1 MVEPVEPRA
10 PIVARGIPRRG
21 LPLHPAHAILLA
33 FPVAM
38 FPAALLADIAYLA
51 SAEMQWSTFAAWL
64 ITGGLLFGAPVL
76 LWSALIAFRWK
87 GPAAYVLS
95 LAIMWLAGLVNAF
108 QHSRDGWS
116 SVGTTGLILSI
127 VSTLAVLAA
136 AWIVHAAGRTE
147 VRA

>member
-1 MVEPVEPRA
+1 
-10 PIVARGIPRRG
+10 

-76 LWSALIAFRWK
+76 LWSALIAFRWH
-87 GPAAYVLS
+87 GPAAYLLS
-95 LAIMWLAGLVNAF
+95 LAIMWLVGLVNAF

-127 VSTLAVLAA
+127 ISTLAVLAA
-136 AWIVHAAGRTE
+136 AWIAHAAGRTE

>member
-1 MVEPVEPRA
+1 MVKPVEPRA
-10 PIVARGIPRRG
+10 PIVARGILRRG

-33 FPVAM
+33 FAIAM

-64 ITGGLLFGAPVL
+64 ITGGLFFGAPVL
-76 LWSALIAFRWK
+76 LWSALIAFRWH
-87 GPAAYVLS
+87 GPAAYLLS
-95 LAIMWLAGLVNAF
+95 LAIMWLVGLVNAF

-147 VRA
+147 ARA